1 MPVECRPG
9 TAAAAAL
16 VIGATIVL
24 ALRGVARTEVREAED
39 RAAGD
44 AIIGPRVRAW
54 YRGLI
59 EPMEAQLAGWGV
71 RPDHLTYTQFVV
83 SVLAGLA
90 LARGC
95 LLLGGG
101 LTILARSLA
110 PLGPGLDAPNG
121 ATHAHHRL

>member
-1 MPVECRPG
+1 MSVECRPG
-9 TAAAAAL
+9 TAAVAAL

-71 RPDHLTYTQFVV
+71 VFTAWLNYLEGFVIHAWCEFCLASAACV
-83 SVLAGLA
+83 LVLFVLSVADFRRSRA
-90 LARGC
+90 LVA
-95 LLLGGG
+95 
-101 LTILARSLA
+101 S
-110 PLGPGLDAPNG
+110 
-121 ATHAHHRL
+121 